1 MKLNIVQ
8 TKEDEND
15 ITFNELS
22 SAVNGAYENINIDM
36 ALDYIEFP
44 LRLDFLKQAVD
55 KLKFGGYISIS
66 VIDVTECNMALETG
80 ELNIEQYNELI
91 FKNKYKS
98 LNNILSIID
107 SLQNYGLII
116 ESKTFSQPTTYYV
129 KAKRPE

>member
-66 VIDVTECNMALETG
+66 GIDVTECNMALETG

-107 SLQNYGLII
+107 SLQNSGLII